1 MAFEAYS
8 VAVKLSLINHVSA
21 GMALISKSLAATGG
35 DVDKL
40 NSKLASIGK
49 QGAIGAAMF
58 AGGLGIASMF
68 KAPIDAARQ
77 YELSLTRFKTLN
89 LGDAINDQVD
99 KFARSANIL
108 GVTSKDLMDTFRE
121 SYGMIGSIDLAK
133 QITPTIAALNA
144 ANSALFGGKIGKIDE
159 GSTRSIMRFI
169 DMRGLTNTPEEMKH
183 GLDIAQR
190 MVTGSGGLLKFSDL
204 EQFAK
209 RGGTAFKAMSDEGL
223 VMMATVMQEMG
234 GASAGTGLMS
244 AHQNLVAGRTTKKAM
259 SALHDLGLAELGYK
273 DHGKV
278 GGKDYKTLQVTGMK
292 DATTLRENFPLWV
305 MNNVIPALEKKGIT
319 DVSGQAAAVNEILSN
334 RTGSSIGVAFATQ
347 FVQTLRDA
355 KMINQAMGVDQTI
368 QAFKDDPNSKFADLS
383 ARWNGLMTNLGIAVL
398 PLAIRALEKLNP
410 IIASM
415 ADWVDKNRES
425 VKSFGYALL
434 GLSTFLVGG
443 GLINMVI
450 AAGRGFFLLGQAM
463 MFLGAKALAPLIP
476 WLARMGTY
484 LVIFIMNIGKAVMF
498 LGRAL
503 LMNPIGLVVT
513 AIAAAAFLLWNN
525 WKEISASLKLMW
537 NDMKTGFVK
546 LFNGDIGG
554 AFKSFALVFMT
565 GWQTIFNTLIA
576 GANAILPAS
585 MQISKTTFADDYRN
599 GGKPKEPWSPMVAP
613 VPSKQSGGGEQNINL
628 YLDGKKLTDVVIQ
641 RAAKEAMRPRTGT
654 QGFDPSRSMLM
665 PGTPS
670 TTDEFH

>member
-21 GMALISKSLAATGG
+21 GMAMISKSLASTGG

-40 NSKLASIGK
+40 NAKLSSIGK
-49 QGAIGAAMF
+49 QGAIGGAML
-58 AGGLGIASMF
+58 AGGLGLAAMF

-190 MVTGSGGLLKFSDL
+190 MVTGSGGSLKFSDL

-434 GLSTFLVGG
+434 GLSAFLVGG
-443 GLINMVI
+443 GLINMII
-450 AAGRGFFLLGQAM
+450 AAGRGFWLL
-463 MFLGAKALAPLIP
+463 AKALIFVGTGGLAPMIP

-484 LVIFIMNIGKAVMF
+484 LVMGATGFAKF
-498 LGRAL
+498 LLVAGRFL
-503 LMNPIGLVVT
+503 LLNPIGLVVT

-525 WKEISASLKLMW
+525 WSEISGALKLMW
-537 NDMKTGFVK
+537 SDMKTGFIQ
-546 LFNGDIGG
+546 LFHGDIGG
-554 AFKSFALVFMT
+554 AFKSFALVFLT

-576 GANAILPAS
+576 GANTILPAS
-585 MQISKTTFADDYRN
+585 MQISKTTFADEYRKTVP
-599 GGKPKEPWSPMVAP
+599 GAAQLVAP
-613 VPSKQSGGGEQNINL
+613 VPAKDYSKDPIIVQMNM
-628 YLDGKKLTDVVIQ
+628 DGKRVAEVVVD
-641 RAAKEAMRPRTGT
+641 RMTKSATKPRTGT
-654 QGFDPSRSMLM
+654 QGFDPTRSMLM

-670 TTDEFH
+670 TALPRG

>member
-21 GMALISKSLAATGG
+21 GMAMISKSLASTGG

-40 NSKLASIGK
+40 NAKLSSIGK
-49 QGAIGAAMF
+49 QGAIGGAML
-58 AGGLGIASMF
+58 AGGLGLAAMF

-190 MVTGSGGLLKFSDL
+190 MVTGSGGSLKFSDL

-209 RGGTAFKAMSDEGL
+209 RGGTAFKAMSDDGL
-223 VMMATVMQEMG
+223 IMMATVMQEMG

-244 AHQNLVAGRTTKKAM
+244 SYQNLVAGRTTKKAM
-259 SALHDLGLAELGYK
+259 SALQDLGLAELGYK
-273 DHGKV
+273 DHGKI
-278 GGKDYKTLQVTGMK
+278 GGKDYKTLQVQGMK
-292 DATTLRENFPLWV
+292 DAGTLRENFPLWV

-319 DVSGQAAAVNEILSN
+319 DVAGQAAAVNEILSN
-334 RTGSSIGVAFATQ
+334 RTGSSLGVAFATQ

-355 KMINQAMGVDQTI
+355 KMIKQAMGVDQTI

-434 GLSTFLVGG
+434 GLSAFLVGG
-443 GLINMVI
+443 GLINMTI
-450 AAGRGFFLLGQAM
+450 AAGRGFWLL
-463 MFLGAKALAPLIP
+463 AKALIFVGTGGLAPMIP

-484 LVIFIMNIGKAVMF
+484 LVMGATGFAKF
-498 LGRAL
+498 LLVAGRFL
-503 LMNPIGLVVT
+503 LLNPIGLVVT

-525 WKEISASLKLMW
+525 WSEISGALKLMW
-537 NDMKTGFVK
+537 SDMKTGFIQ
-546 LFNGDIGG
+546 LFHGDIGG
-554 AFKSFALVFMT
+554 AFKSFALVFLT

-576 GANAILPAS
+576 GANTILPAS
-585 MQISKTTFADDYRN
+585 MAISKTTFADEYRKTVP
-599 GGKPKEPWSPMVAP
+599 GASQLVAP
-613 VPSKQSGGGEQNINL
+613 VPAKDYSKDPIIVQLNA
-628 YLDGKKLTDVVIQ
+628 DGKRLAEIVVD
-641 RAAKEAMRPRTGT
+641 RMTKSATKPRTGT

-670 TTDEFH
+670 TALPRG